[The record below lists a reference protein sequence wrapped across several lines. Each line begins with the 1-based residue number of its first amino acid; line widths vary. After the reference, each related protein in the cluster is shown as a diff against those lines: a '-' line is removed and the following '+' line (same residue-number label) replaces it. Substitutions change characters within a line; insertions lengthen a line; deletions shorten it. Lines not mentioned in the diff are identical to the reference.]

1 MSTSVLIDIMT
12 YTIILS
18 TGFSCAYLIFISDTL
33 NNLFPIMNRC
43 VIKHSSFEYLCLKT
57 VKFIDIST
65 HLGPISLKTVNVTN
79 SATFNTD
86 FPWLLHTYTLPNYF
100 AISALP
106 HSPWDLGPNC
116 VTMSWY
122 LSYGYHSQTIRI
134 GRPNLQLL
142 IIFFVFQLKGTVC
155 QSWKRPYRKLSPREY
170 CCCLWKTQNVLTT
183 DNKFPTKNSLC
194 SSLFGQITKL
204 RKSRFVKNTT
214 AIDKLHVLKY

>member
-1 MSTSVLIDIMT
+1 MSTIILINIMT

-33 NNLFPIMNRC
+33 NNLFPIMNRY
-43 VIKHSSFEYLCLKT
+43 VIKYSSFEYLCLKT

-100 AISALP
+100 AISALS

-116 VTMSWY
+116 VAMSWY
-122 LSYGYHSQTIRI
+122 IRHRYHSQTIRI

-142 IIFFVFQLKGTVC
+142 IIVLFFQLKGTVC
-155 QSWKRPYRKLSPREY
+155 PSWKRPCQKLSPREY
-170 CCCLWKTQNVLTT
+170 CCCVWKTQNVL
-183 DNKFPTKNSLC
+183 
-194 SSLFGQITKL
+194 
-204 RKSRFVKNTT
+204 R
-214 AIDKLHVLKY
+214 